1 MITLSHNE
9 AQRVITNLQAAEQI
23 IMGEMKHVPALGE
36 QWSNLLDAQV
46 KIRTQVNWLT
56 AMLGT
61 DTAPVIAD
69 RVLEA
74 A

>member
-9 AQRVITNLQAAEQI
+9 AQRVIANLQAAEQI
-23 IMGEMKHVPALGE
+23 IMGEMKRVPALGE

>member
-9 AQRVITNLQAAEQI
+9 AQRVITNLQAVEQI

-61 DTAPVIAD
+61 DTVPVIAD
-69 RVLEA
+69 RALEA